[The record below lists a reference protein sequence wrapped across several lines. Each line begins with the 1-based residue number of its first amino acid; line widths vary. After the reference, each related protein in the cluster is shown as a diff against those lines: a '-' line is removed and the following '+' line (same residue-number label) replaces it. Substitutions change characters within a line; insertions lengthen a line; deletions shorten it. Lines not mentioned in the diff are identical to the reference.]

1 MNKIYHSSIINRL
14 LYEKNT
20 NSRVCYRV
28 VFPGAFIYY
37 FILILSFLRS
47 TSFKKRQP
55 INILYIPKRKKNS
68 SYLFKKNFRR
78 LIERLEGLRHSRLG
92 NGEADCI
99 LCGEVFR
106 FYHHS
111 QKRCGECGKMTCG
124 KCGKEYPLS
133 SHPPQGGTAT
143 GHQVCYSPFFKKTWN
158 VVKKKDNSHQIQKS
172 FVYIF

>member
-1 MNKIYHSSIINRL
+1 M
-14 LYEKNT
+14 
-20 NSRVCYRV
+20 
-28 VFPGAFIYY
+28 
-37 FILILSFLRS
+37 
-47 TSFKKRQP
+47 
-55 INILYIPKRKKNS
+55 
-68 SYLFKKNFRR
+68 
-78 LIERLEGLRHSRLG
+78 IERLEGLRHSRLG

-143 GHQVCYSPFFKKTWN
+143 GHQVCYSPFFKKT
-158 VVKKKDNSHQIQKS
+158 
-172 FVYIF
+172 

>member
-1 MNKIYHSSIINRL
+1 MY
-14 LYEKNT
+14 T
-20 NSRVCYRV
+20 
-28 VFPGAFIYY
+28 
-37 FILILSFLRS
+37 
-47 TSFKKRQP
+47 KK
-55 INILYIPKRKKNS
+55 KKNS
-68 SYLFKKNFRR
+68 SYLFKKYFRR

-143 GHQVCYSPFFKKTWN
+143 GHQVCYSPFFKKN
-158 VVKKKDNSHQIQKS
+158 LKRREKKG
-172 FVYIF
+172 

>member
-1 MNKIYHSSIINRL
+1 MKKIQTLESAI
-14 LYEKNT
+14 E
-20 NSRVCYRV
+20 

-47 TSFKKRQP
+47 TALKRQP

-68 SYLFKKNFRR
+68 SYLFKKYFRR

-158 VVKKKDNSHQIQKS
+158 VVKKKDNSHQI
-172 FVYIF
+172 